1 MATFGAFVLLSS
13 LIAAAIVWRG
23 YVVAILWGWFVST
36 TFGLAPLTTI
46 QAIGLVVVVS
56 AVWMRRGDSNDDR
69 ALSDR
74 ALTMVGELLVA
85 PLVMLGM
92 GWIVKGFMA

>member
-1 MATFGAFVLLSS
+1 
-13 LIAAAIVWRG
+13 
-23 YVVAILWGWFVST
+23 
-36 TFGLAPLTTI
+36 
-46 QAIGLVVVVS
+46 
-56 AVWMRRGDSNDDR
+56 MRRGDSNDDR